1 MDYGFRH
8 CVSDECGLFEVDGG
22 REMKKIVIVIG
33 IVILLL
39 FMIRSKALQSGADRF
54 MKSNESHEQKQ
65 IQDFLS
71 Q

>member
-1 MDYGFRH
+1 
-8 CVSDECGLFEVDGG
+8 
-22 REMKKIVIVIG
+22 MKKIVIVIG